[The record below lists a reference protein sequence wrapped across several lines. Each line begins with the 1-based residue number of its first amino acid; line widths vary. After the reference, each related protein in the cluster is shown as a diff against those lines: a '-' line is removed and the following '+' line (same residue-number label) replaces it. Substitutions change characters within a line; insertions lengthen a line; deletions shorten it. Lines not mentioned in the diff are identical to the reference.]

1 LNSPHQNCLNSV
13 SRYATK
19 NYPKIK
25 NLFYGQ
31 EQFIFK
37 AFALAQLQMTRVE
50 NKVAFGQRLSN

>member
-31 EQFIFK
+31 EQFIFN
-37 AFALAQLQMTRVE
+37 AFALVKKWGELEEIIKTRPQQE
-50 NKVAFGQRLSN
+50 